1 MARFPFTRQS
11 FGRQRFGRQ
20 RFGRQRF
27 RRQRRALGIG
37 VGLGLA
43 AGAVVAG
50 ALAAREIRR
59 SGWGVARAR
68 ARRARRLGW
77 LTARRSLARARLG
90 SQRRAGEERLD
101 AFHVHTAEQAFELLG
116 DMKGVAMKL
125 GQMASLLS
133 DGLPDA
139 YAEGLKGLQQAAPP
153 MAPGLV
159 SDVVTKE
166 LGAPPEEVFFEFS
179 EEPVAAASIGQVH
192 SARLFDGT
200 PVAVKVQYPGVDVA
214 IRADL
219 DNALLLT
226 TMARAIAPGIE
237 PEPLVDELR
246 ARIGDELDYRKE
258 ADNQEEFAAA
268 FSGHPWV
275 RIPGV
280 VREFSSRRV
289 LTSEWASG
297 GSLYDVLDRSQTER
311 DLIGEQL
318 FRFWCDAVFRLRL
331 FNGDP
336 HPGNYFF
343 ADSPGA
349 TFGGRAPT
357 PIWFLDFGLVKRF
370 SPGDT
375 DGLREQILALR
386 TGDEDRLHDVMVR
399 FGWLRPD
406 APVDRRRV
414 SELAELANRAAI
426 GPGPFTFTREYVARV
441 VQSTLVVTGP
451 YGDVVRHLTLPPDQV
466 LLNRI
471 HLGLSA
477 LLARLGAT
485 ANWSRI
491 MDEYLLDAP
500 PSTPLGEAG
509 RAWPRVPRSQRS

>member
-1 MARFPFTRQS
+1 MASSLARL
-11 FGRQRFGRQ
+11 
-20 RFGRQRF
+20 
-27 RRQRRALGIG
+27 RRPLRALAI
-37 VGLGLA
+37 
-43 AGAVVAG
+43 AGALGATAGVVVGG

-68 ARRARRLGW
+68 VLRTRRLSW
-77 LTARRSLARARLG
+77 LAVRRGLAAARLG
-90 SQRRAGEERLD
+90 PPGRAGRERID
-101 AFHVHTAEQAFELLG
+101 EFHVHTAEQAFQLLG

-133 DGLPDA
+133 DGLPEA
-139 YAEGLKGLQQAAPP
+139 YAESLKGLQQAAPP

-159 SDVVTKE
+159 ADVIEEE
-166 LGAPPEEVFFEFS
+166 LGGPPERVFYEFS
-179 EEPVAAASIGQVH
+179 TEPVAAASIGQVH
-192 SARLFDGT
+192 RARLFDGT

-226 TMARAIAPGIE
+226 TLAKAIAPGIE
-237 PEPLVDELR
+237 PGPFVDELR

-258 ADNQEEFAAA
+258 AANQEEFGAA

-275 RIPGV
+275 RIPPV

-289 LTSEWASG
+289 LTSEWAAG
-297 GSLYDVLDRSQTER
+297 ASLYELLDRPQAEK
-311 DLIGEQL
+311 DLIGEEL

-343 ADSPGA
+343 GVGGGA
-349 TFGGRAPT
+349 SVPT

-375 DGLREQILALR
+375 DGLREQVLALR
-386 TGDEDRLHDVMVR
+386 TGDAGKLNDVMVR
-399 FGWLRPD
+399 FGWLRDD
-406 APVDRRRV
+406 APVDQDRV
-414 SELAELANRAAI
+414 AELAELALRSTI
-426 GPGPFTFTREYVARV
+426 GPGPFTFTREYVASV
-441 VQSTLVVTGP
+441 VQATLVVSGP
-451 YGDVVRHLTLPPDQV
+451 YSDVVRHLTLPPQQV

-485 ANWSRI
+485 GNWAEI
-491 MDEYLLDAP
+491 MDEYILDTP

-509 RAWPRVPRSQRS
+509 AAWPRLGDA